1 MHIADAQREVR
12 TVFLGGAVGCAV
24 AGPLWLAS
32 AALSTWV
39 SPRAGILMLVIG
51 GAFIFPVVQ
60 LSLKAMGRPAS
71 LSTENAFGQLALQLA
86 LMIPLSLP
94 IVAWASLYRLHLF
107 YPAFMIVV
115 GTHYL
120 PFAFL
125 YGMWQ
130 FAALGAILIGG
141 GVAVAQLA
149 DNSFS
154 AGAWLTGAVLVVAA
168 FAFRYFPSR
177 KRQAGTHG

>member
-24 AGPLWLAS
+24 AGPLWLVS

-60 LSLKAMGRPAS
+60 LSLKAMRRRAS
-71 LSTENAFGQLALQLA
+71 LSAENAFGQLALQLA

-94 IVAWASLYRLHLF
+94 IIAWASLYRLHLF
-107 YPAFMIVV
+107 YPAFMISSAHTTCRSRFYMAC
-115 GTHYL
+115 GSL
-120 PFAFL
+120 PRS
-125 YGMWQ
+125 
-130 FAALGAILIGG
+130 
-141 GVAVAQLA
+141 VR
-149 DNSFS
+149 S
-154 AGAWLTGAVLVVAA
+154 
-168 FAFRYFPSR
+168 
-177 KRQAGTHG
+177 